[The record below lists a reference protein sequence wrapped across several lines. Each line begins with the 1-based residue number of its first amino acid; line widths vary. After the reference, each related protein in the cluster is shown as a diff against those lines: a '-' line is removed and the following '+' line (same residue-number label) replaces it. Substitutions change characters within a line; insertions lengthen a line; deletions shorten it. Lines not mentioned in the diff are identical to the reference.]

1 MMHIIN
7 NKLFNDVYISKS
19 MKIIQSIKS
28 SINNLVDSYHSKN
41 KVPEK
46 NIGIRFIQ
54 APSDVGANYR
64 EVQRY
69 NTLTNETIPSENKV
83 YLFVFSLEAVERWES
98 LKYK

>member
-46 NIGIRFIQ
+46 N
-54 APSDVGANYR
+54 YR